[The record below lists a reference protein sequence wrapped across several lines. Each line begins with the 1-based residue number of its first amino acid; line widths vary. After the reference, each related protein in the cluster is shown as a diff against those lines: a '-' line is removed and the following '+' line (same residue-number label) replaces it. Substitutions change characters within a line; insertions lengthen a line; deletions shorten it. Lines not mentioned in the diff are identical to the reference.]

1 MKAINHSISFKCSH
15 SQMLEQWK

>member
-15 SQMLEQWK
+15 SRMLEQWK